1 MKSRMR
7 RVVTVL
13 GVTRALAVIGVT
25 AGPGLAQGP
34 SHSPPRRAGL
44 DVLRPARPRGRSA
57 VLQPGSESAVEPAA
71 GEDGRVIHGRAMEPV
86 GEFERQVHLARTI
99 WRP

>member
-34 SHSPPRRAGL
+34 SHSAARRAGL
-44 DVLRPARPRGRSA
+44 DVLRPAWPRGRSA
-57 VLQPGSESAVEPAA
+57 VLQPGSASAADPAA
-71 GEDGRVIHGRAMEPV
+71 GEDGCVIHGRAMEPA
-86 GEFERQVHLARTI
+86 GEFERHVHLIRAI